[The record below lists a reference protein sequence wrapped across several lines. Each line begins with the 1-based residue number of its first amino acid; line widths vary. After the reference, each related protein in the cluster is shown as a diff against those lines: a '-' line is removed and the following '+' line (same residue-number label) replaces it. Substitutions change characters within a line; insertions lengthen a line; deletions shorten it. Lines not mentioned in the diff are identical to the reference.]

1 MSGDIAALRHNV
13 KFAELAILVKI
24 VNIVELANLF

>member
-13 KFAELAILVKI
+13 KFTELSILVKM